1 VVVSII
7 AVLIGLAFPV
17 FQGAQNSAKNAAAKN
32 DLTQIVAAVS
42 AFYTEYGTYPSTYSP
57 EMTFD
62 GKNGNNNDKLFN
74 ELRGNQFATMNP
86 RNIGFIAPPVAKD
99 ATKPKGGI
107 GQNDGRWYDPWGQ
120 EYLVRLDTD
129 YDRQVTNP
137 YSKNA
142 GFSGGKIDQGV
153 IAWSL
158 GKDGKGGSGDKA
170 SGDAKDDVISW
181 Q

>member
-1 VVVSII
+1 MVNEIEWRGVAGESHRSKEMKSFKANHAAAFTLVEMLVVVSII

-129 YDRQVTNP
+129 YDRQVT
-137 YSKNA
+137 
-142 GFSGGKIDQGV
+142 
-153 IAWSL
+153 
-158 GKDGKGGSGDKA
+158 
-170 SGDAKDDVISW
+170 
-181 Q
+181 